1 VRVFSRL
8 LLGAAAVVLVAIL
21 LAGGSR
27 VRRLPSVAR
36 VAIDVIFVFAV
47 VRLSLGLALIAF
59 GDTWVV
65 IAIAVV
71 LGLLAWRFR
80 PSAI

>member
-1 VRVFSRL
+1 VFSRL

-27 VRRLPSVAR
+27 VRRLPSAAR

-47 VRLSLGLALIAF
+47 VRVSLGLVLIAF

-65 IAIAVV
+65 IAVAVV

-80 PSAI
+80 PSAT

>member
-1 VRVFSRL
+1 MFSRL

-21 LAGGSR
+21 LVGGSR
-27 VRRLPSVAR
+27 VRRLPSATR
-36 VAIDVIFVFAV
+36 VAIDVVFVFAV

-59 GDTWVV
+59 GDTWVAV
-65 IAIAVV
+65 AITVV